1 MKIYGYAT
9 GTRGAALESSTALAE
24 ITLCATPAELR
35 RMAQFMAACA
45 EEMER
50 MGEAYGHVHLGDRMK
65 EFDGTSP
72 HVVVCG
78 AEPEDEAR
86 G

>member
-9 GTRGAALESSTALAE
+9 GAQDAALVSSTALAE
-24 ITLCATPAELR
+24 ITLCATPGELR
-35 RMAQFMAACA
+35 RMAQFMVACA

-50 MGEAYGHVHLGDRMK
+50 MGEAYDHVHLGDRMK

-78 AEPEDEAR
+78 AEPDAPTR
-86 G
+86 